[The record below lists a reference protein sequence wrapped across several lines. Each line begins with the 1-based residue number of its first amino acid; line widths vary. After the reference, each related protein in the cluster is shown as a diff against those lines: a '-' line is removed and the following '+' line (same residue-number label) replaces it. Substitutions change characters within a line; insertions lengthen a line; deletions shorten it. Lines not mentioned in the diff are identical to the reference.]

1 MEFLVGAKAQLKL
14 DVITKVEQG
23 KIPRKQARQIL
34 GKSERT
40 LERYIASFR
49 KEGVVFVRHGNQ
61 GKKPRNRIDDDL
73 KQKVQALVRNKYF
86 DFNMTHCL
94 EKLREEEKLL
104 IRAETFRKWCHEIH
118 HVKRKKRRR
127 ACVRHYRQ
135 RMQSTGLLLQM
146 DGSPHKWFGNKDST
160 LIAAID
166 DADSDIV
173 YGEFFPAEDTISC
186 MTVLQRIVERKGL
199 FEILYVDRA
208 GIFGG
213 HKRMEFSHV
222 KRALEELG
230 IHIIYAQSPEAKGRV
245 ERMFQTL
252 QDRLIPVMRMKNI
265 TTYPLANKYLDS
277 EYLPQEWRKKFTVKP
292 KKSLSSYKKLPPNI
306 DLNEIFCMKYY
317 RSVKRDHT
325 VTFEAK
331 LYAIKSPLK
340 HSIYG
345 QQIEFRVYQ
354 NLKWRAFY
362 AGQPIELELLETIER
377 KAAA

>member
-1 MEFLVGAKAQLKL
+1 MEFVMGAKAQLKL
-14 DVITKVEQG
+14 DVVSKVEQG
-23 KIPRKQARQIL
+23 RIPRKQARQVL

-40 LERYIASFR
+40 LERYVTKFR
-49 KEGVVFVRHGNQ
+49 KQGVLFVRHGNC
-61 GKKPRNRIDDDL
+61 GKKPKNKIPDEL
-73 KQKVQALVRNKYF
+73 KRKVLSLVREKYH
-86 DFNMTHCL
+86 DFNMAHCL
-94 EKLREEEKLL
+94 EKLRDDEQIV
-104 IRAETFRKWCHEIH
+104 IRPETFRKWCHEIR
-118 HVKRKKRRR
+118 HVKRRKRRR
-127 ACVRHYRQ
+127 ARARHYRQ

-146 DGSPHKWFGNKDST
+146 DGSPHRWFGNKEST

-186 MTVLQRIVERKGL
+186 MTVLQRVIERKGL

-213 HKRMEFSHV
+213 HKRMEFSQV
-222 KRALEELG
+222 KRALQELG
-230 IHIIYAQSPEAKGRV
+230 IQIIYAQSPEAKGRV

-252 QDRLIPVMRMKNI
+252 QDRLIPEMRMKSI
-265 TTYPLANKYLDS
+265 GTYPAANNYFKN
-277 EYLPQEWRKKFTVKP
+277 EYLPQEWQKKFTVKP
-292 KKSLSSYKKLPPNI
+292 KNTDSCYQKLPKGI
-306 DLNEIFCMKYY
+306 DLNEVFCMKYF

-354 NLKWRAFY
+354 DLKWKAFY
-362 AGQPIELELLETIER
+362 ANQLIELELIETNER
-377 KAAA
+377 RVAA